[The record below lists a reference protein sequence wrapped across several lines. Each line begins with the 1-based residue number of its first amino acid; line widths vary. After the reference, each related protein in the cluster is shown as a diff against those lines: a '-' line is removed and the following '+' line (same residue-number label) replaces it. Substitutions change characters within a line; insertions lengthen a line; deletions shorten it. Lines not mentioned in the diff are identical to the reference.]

1 MRCSSVGESVG
12 SDAKRDG
19 QLVWIGFGVLGMSL
33 QSSNVLAHLSR
44 LHRVLDWFVGCGVSW
59 LASGLSVAWRLRP
72 CVSAFSLCF
81 CRQNGDFVTSL
92 LCVLL
97 CKNQNVKNTIGKH
110 TINQNRLF

>member
-33 QSSNVLAHLSR
+33 QSSNVLARLSR
-44 LHRVLDWFVGCGVSW
+44 LRRVLDWFVGCGVSW

-81 CRQNGDFVTSL
+81 CGPNGDFVASL

-97 CKNQNVKNTIGKH
+97 CKNQNVKNTI
-110 TINQNRLF
+110 